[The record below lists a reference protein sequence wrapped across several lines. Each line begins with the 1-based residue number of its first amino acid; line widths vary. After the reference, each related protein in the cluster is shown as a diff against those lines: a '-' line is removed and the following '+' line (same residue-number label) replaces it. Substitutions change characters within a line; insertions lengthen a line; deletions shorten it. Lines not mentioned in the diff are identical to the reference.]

1 MCTNLY
7 RGYGYSGAFCENMSA
22 KVQWLKTHLDE
33 KIQLVCEPDMIC
45 EKCPNLKDGDFCA
58 NGDNHVCE
66 KDKSLLQELHL
77 VENEFYTYSELMQA
91 ADEYLSEETAH
102 VDNSNYFTKFGTI
115 QINRSCN
122 KKYGADKIDEII
134 SRQLEK
140 EPE

>member
-7 RGYGYSGAFCENMSA
+7 RGYGYSGAFCENMSE
-22 KVQWLKTHLDE
+22 KVQWLKTHPDE

-45 EKCPNLKDGDFCA
+45 EKCPNLKEGDFCA

-91 ADEYLSEETAH
+91 ADEYLSEE
-102 VDNSNYFTKFGTI
+102 VFM
-115 QINRSCN
+115 RSCENCGWYYLQQHWRESKEINESRMFHCGTCGN
-122 KKYGADKIDEII
+122 KKN
-134 SRQLEK
+134 
-140 EPE
+140 

>member
-1 MCTNLY
+1 MYGGKGVNKFRVHHIMCTNLY

-91 ADEYLSEETAH
+91 ADEYLSEE
-102 VDNSNYFTKFGTI
+102 VFM
-115 QINRSCN
+115 RSCEN
-122 KKYGADKIDEII
+122 CGWYEKGICKYEEFDFIK
-134 SRQLEK
+134 
-140 EPE
+140 